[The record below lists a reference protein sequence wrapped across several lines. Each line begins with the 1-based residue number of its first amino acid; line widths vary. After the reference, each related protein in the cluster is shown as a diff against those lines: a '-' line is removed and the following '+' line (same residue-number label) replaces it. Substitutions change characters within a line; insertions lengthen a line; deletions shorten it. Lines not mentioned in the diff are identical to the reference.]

1 MHVRGSK
8 TDQLGKGAILC
19 IGQVNNITCP
29 VSNVVKFLAIRPK
42 VQGPLLCH
50 VNGQSLTKY
59 QFSQVLDNVLKRVG
73 VEGRYRVHSFRI
85 GTATA
90 AFEQGCLEEIIME
103 AGRWKSK
110 SYKSYI
116 RCPLST

>member
-1 MHVRGSK
+1 M
-8 TDQLGKGAILC
+8 
-19 IGQVNNITCP
+19 
-29 VSNVVKFLAIRPK
+29 
-42 VQGPLLCH
+42 
-50 VNGQSLTKY
+50 NGQPLTRY
-59 QFSQVLDNVLKRVG
+59 QFSQVLDKVLKLVG
-73 VEGRYRVHSFRI
+73 VEGRYRAHSFRI
-85 GTATA
+85 GAATA